1 MDNIINTIE
10 QEGIRTD
17 LPKLEIGDHVKVYF
31 KIIEGNKE
39 RLQAYEGTVIA
50 MKNGGIRETVT
61 VRRVSYGIGVEKT
74 FPINSPK
81 VGSIEVIGHGANR
94 RAKLYYLRTSTGKA
108 AKLKES
114 KK

>member
-39 RLQAYEGTVIA
+39 RLHA
-50 MKNGGIRETVT
+50 
-61 VRRVSYGIGVEKT
+61 
-74 FPINSPK
+74 
-81 VGSIEVIGHGANR
+81 
-94 RAKLYYLRTSTGKA
+94 
-108 AKLKES
+108 
-114 KK
+114 

>member
-10 QEGIRTD
+10 QEGLRTD

-94 RAKLYYLRTSTGKA
+94 RAKLYYLRTRTGKA

>member
-74 FPINSPK
+74 FPMHSPK
-81 VGSIEVIGHGANR
+81 IEKIEPVRKGDVR
-94 RAKLYYLRTSTGKA
+94 RAKLNNRRERTGKA
-108 AKLKES
+108 ARIKSKEN
-114 KK
+114 

>member
-10 QEGIRTD
+10 QEGLRTD

-39 RLQAYEGTVIA
+39 RLQAYEGIVIA

-94 RAKLYYLRTSTGKA
+94 RAKLYYLRSRTGKA

>member
-94 RAKLYYLRTSTGKA
+94 RAKLYYLRNRTGKA

>member
-94 RAKLYYLRTSTGKA
+94 RAKLYYLRTRTGKA

>member
-1 MDNIINTIE
+1 MNNIINTIE

-39 RLQAYEGTVIA
+39 RLQAYEGIVIA

-94 RAKLYYLRTSTGKA
+94 RAKLYYLRTRTGKA

>member
-1 MDNIINTIE
+1 
-10 QEGIRTD
+10 
-17 LPKLEIGDHVKVYF
+17 
-31 KIIEGNKE
+31 
-39 RLQAYEGTVIA
+39 
-50 MKNGGIRETVT
+50 MKNGGIREKVT
-61 VRRVSYGIGVEKT
+61 FRRVSYGIGVEKT

-94 RAKLYYLRTSTGKA
+94 RAKLYYLRTRTGKA

>member
-39 RLQAYEGTVIA
+39 RLQAYEGIVIS

-94 RAKLYYLRTSTGKA
+94 RAKLYYLRSRTGKA

>member
-10 QEGIRTD
+10 QEGLRTD

-39 RLQAYEGTVIA
+39 RLQAYEGIVIA

-94 RAKLYYLRTSTGKA
+94 RAKLYYLRNRTGKA

>member
-10 QEGIRTD
+10 QEGLRTD

-39 RLQAYEGTVIA
+39 RLQAYEGIVIS

-94 RAKLYYLRTSTGKA
+94 RAKLYYLRSRTGKA